1 MHRLL
6 VIGVAALAALTFCGS
21 GSAWTW
27 PADGEV
33 LRPFGM
39 GPDPYAGGQ
48 HRGIDV
54 AGADGSTIR
63 APAAG
68 TVTFAGTLPTH
79 GRGVTIQTEDG
90 YAVTLVHLGTLE
102 VAKGAVVAEG
112 DPVGTMGSSGTPEH
126 PVPSIHLGIR
136 RSSDAEGY
144 LDPLGLL
151 PPRAAP
157 APTATPAPTPAPAPA
172 PSASPAA
179 PSVAPPAPS
188 PPAAPPPSAAP
199 PQPAAPAQAPSP
211 SPPVA
216 SPTPA
221 APVSAVPPTTSTP
234 IHGLS
239 SSSAAAA
246 PAATSASARS
256 TLVSATGTVAP
267 GAGVAPSLGTVQRSP
282 GVAGDRTA
290 SQPAPKP
297 APGDARPEG
306 RQTRAGVVAL
316 PGSASGASP
325 SRRGV
330 HPVTEPLVESRP
342 STVTPSHPHATSPGP
357 MRLEDGATAS
367 SAATSSPQI
376 APPAV
381 DGRPSAAV
389 SPPTSRP
396 RDVLRTGRDS
406 GVPLG
411 PIVAAFVL
419 GCAVAV
425 AGIRRA
431 ARGIDVEGALL
442 PHPVARSST
451 ARRCARSSRAIPA
464 ISRPS

>member
-1 MHRLL
+1 VHRLL

-90 YAVTLVHLGTLE
+90 YAVTLVHLGTLG

-157 APTATPAPTPAPAPA
+157 APTATPAPTPAPAP
-172 PSASPAA
+172 SASPAA

-199 PQPAAPAQAPSP
+199 PQPAEPAPSP

-221 APVSAVPPTTSTP
+221 APVPAVPPTTSTP
-234 IHGLS
+234 THGVS

-290 SQPAPKP
+290 SRPAPKP
-297 APGDARPEG
+297 APGDARPDG
-306 RQTRAGVVAL
+306 RQTRAGVVVL

-342 STVTPSHPHATSPGP
+342 STVTPSHPHAASPRP
-357 MRLEDGATAS
+357 TRLEDGATAS

-381 DGRPSAAV
+381 DGRPGAAV

-451 ARRCARSSRAIPA
+451 ARRCARSSRGIPA